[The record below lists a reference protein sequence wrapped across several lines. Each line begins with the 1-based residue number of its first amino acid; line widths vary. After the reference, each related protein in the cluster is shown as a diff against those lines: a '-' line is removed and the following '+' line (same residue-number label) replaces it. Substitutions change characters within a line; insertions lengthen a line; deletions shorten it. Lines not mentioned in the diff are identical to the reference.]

1 MSIEAVKTKLKIS
14 KYTFEL
20 VGYDFMLILSPP
32 ASGDNPQSVDPQNTG
47 SSSSCVFETRLIEVN
62 TNPCLEEPNAILKT
76 YLPRMAD
83 DMLRLTIDPL
93 FGTVPMSV
101 GASEDAVIDS
111 GVPNTPPSQ
120 YHVPGFSSKVNMFRH
135 IHTLTI

>member
-1 MSIEAVKTKLKIS
+1 
-14 KYTFEL
+14 
-20 VGYDFMLILSPP
+20 MLILAAAENSASP
-32 ASGDNPQSVDPQNTG
+32 
-47 SSSSCVFETRLIEVN
+47 FETRLIEVN

-101 GASEDAVIDS
+101 GASEDAVVD
-111 GVPNTPPSQ
+111 
-120 YHVPGFSSKVNMFRH
+120 
-135 IHTLTI
+135 